1 MKERVNMDR
10 KIMIID
16 GGDEDWNIRLLE
28 RDRWRFVWLREVRL
42 ADSLQDLEI
51 CGAGVCKPT
60 GQ

>member
-16 GGDEDWNIRLLE
+16 GGDEDWNIRLPQ

-42 ADSLQDLEI
+42 TDSLQDLEI